1 MNRSSRSAPRSTTRE
16 SGHPLDSWDTSHGT
30 AWRGRVEHCLTNP
43 ATEPDPAK
51 WEVDL
56 AYLTTGT

>member
-1 MNRSSRSAPRSTTRE
+1 MSAAPPARHWKS
-16 SGHPLDSWDTSHGT
+16 
-30 AWRGRVEHCLTNP
+30 LTNP

-51 WEVDL
+51 WEVDI